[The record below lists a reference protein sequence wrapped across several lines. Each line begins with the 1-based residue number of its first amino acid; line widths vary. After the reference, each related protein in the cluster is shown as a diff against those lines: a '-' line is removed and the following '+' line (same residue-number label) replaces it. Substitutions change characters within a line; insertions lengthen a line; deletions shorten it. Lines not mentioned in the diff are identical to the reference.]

1 MSESKAKKYTLS
13 ELIEKSNEDIVL
25 LVGVLADN
33 HLLSDY
39 QIEYENIK
47 QSIQVKERY
56 TIAEFKKLIENYKK
70 KEV

>member
-56 TIAEFKKLIENYKK
+56 TIAEFNKLIENYKK